1 MLLACL
7 PGTYWAWVCVELC
20 TRIKIKKNFNNWPM
34 FPGYGAFVPLLPL
47 YWFVIVYCLIH
58 ILFLCICV
66 AFLFYLLY
74 LCCLNNQ
81 HLCHSA
87 RKYHLLQL
95 YALNYQG
102 YGLGNPGFDYW
113 KRQYFSLHQ
122 NARNDFGSTQPHTQ
136 SVAGFLPGDKAVW
149 GCLPLTII

>member
-1 MLLACL
+1 MGLLSHYFL
-7 PGTYWAWVCVELC
+7 YIDSLLFIVCYTFYFCV
-20 TRIKIKKNFNNWPM
+20 
-34 FPGYGAFVPLLPL
+34 FVLLSCSI
-47 YWFVIVYCLIH
+47 YY
-58 ILFLCICV
+58 ICA

-102 YGLGNPGFDYW
+102 YGLSNPGFDYW
-113 KRQYFSLHQ
+113 ERQYFSLHQ

-136 SVAGFLPGDKAVW
+136 SVAGFLPGDKAV
-149 GCLPLTII
+149 